1 MKKISNDVTLNSE
14 VLTVLRSAVVSGE
27 LLPGSLHSV
36 QALAGQLG
44 VSRTPVR
51 EALIKMAEQGMVRFE
66 RNRGVRVLQTTV
78 HDLEE
83 IFELRLLLEV
93 PATRRACE
101 KFDVTGLKEL
111 RRQYEAM
118 ERAARTGDEFRMMEH
133 DQRFHLIILRTSGNQ
148 RLVEFIDGLRDM
160 VVKRGVSTAESSRSL
175 QDIVAEHLGILEHLE
190 ARDPEAAAESMRAHL
205 QSTAGLLL
213 TQEAGH
219 DVEVKLDWTVNGR
232 SAVGA
237 SSTVDG

>member
-1 MKKISNDVTLNSE
+1 MKKISDGVTLNSE
-14 VLTVLRSAVVSGE
+14 VLTALRSAVVSGE

-83 IFELRLLLEV
+83 VFELRLLLEV

-101 KFDVTGLKEL
+101 KIDVTGLKEL

-118 ERAARTGDEFRMMEH
+118 ERAARIGDEFRMMEH
-133 DQRFHLIILRTSGNQ
+133 DRRFHLIILRASGNQ
-148 RLVEFIDGLRDM
+148 RLMEFIDGLRDM

-175 QDIVAEHLGILEHLE
+175 QDIVAEHLGVLEHLE
-190 ARDPEAAAESMRAHL
+190 ARDPGGAAESMRAHL
-205 QSTAGLLL
+205 QCTAGLLL
-213 TQEAGH
+213 AQEAGP
-219 DVEVKLDWTVNGR
+219 DVEVKLDWTANGR
-232 SAVGA
+232 PQ
-237 SSTVDG
+237 STPTRR